1 MIYTCLRKCNFL
13 IAFLFFFLLFIN
25 VLLFSVYCCILCKL
39 YVIALACSL
48 FKKKKKLVYSQV
60 SGDSAR
66 FLVFTVGT
74 LVENLLVYGVLY
86 RSKMVQSRIF
96 FVLMC

>member
-1 MIYTCLRKCNFL
+1 MYYCFPFIVVFY
-13 IAFLFFFLLFIN
+13 ASYMLLPLH
-25 VLLFSVYCCILCKL
+25 VL
-39 YVIALACSL
+39 CS
-48 FKKKKKLVYSQV
+48 KKKKRVYSQV

-96 FVLMC
+96 FVLVC